1 MHFLIRRWNLDSIMI
16 LGLVWVVSVSG
27 ALAQGA
33 ASLTGYVLDSTD
45 KAVANATVDV
55 INERTG
61 GTLTL
66 KTTDAGV
73 YQSPFIEPGSY
84 SLKVNAPGFKE
95 SLTKGVVVELGEPRG
110 FDVHLSV
117 GATQSV
123 VEVTAAAPLLNTENP
138 GLGQNIDST
147 VVPKLP
153 YFSRSAGALL
163 GLSPGVRY
171 TGEDSISYGASRY
184 NVAGWTNVNVMVDQS
199 PVMGDR
205 EDVAQMTLN
214 PSVEALSE
222 VRVIE
227 SQYSA
232 EFGADI
238 GALVL
243 MQTKSGGNNWHGGVY
258 EYLRNT
264 VFDTGN
270 HFSHTKPVD
279 QQNMF
284 GGTLGGPILR
294 RKKLF
299 FFTAQEGEILTEPIG
314 AVLTVPTA
322 AMKAGNFSGL
332 NPIYDPATTVCTAA
346 GCTRSPFANNQ
357 IPASE
362 IDAVA
367 TNLLKYF
374 PSPNQPGNVNNLTAS
389 TGYTVNLY
397 RGVGKVDW
405 DISAKDT
412 LTGVWLLSYNKQ
424 INKGVPAYNAIS
436 PATSP
441 TLGGFGFRYQSQV
454 YNFSETH
461 LFSSTTFVTNRVI
474 WRPRY
479 ITRINPAVDPA
490 AMYAQNL
497 GIKNYAGEVMPPSLG
512 GDLGFPYFSFN
523 GYTGL
528 GPSSGLLFQENPISE
543 FDYLGSVS
551 LIRANH
557 SIKAGVQVERGRH
570 AAPDQTWPT
579 GTFGFAAPESSNPG
593 VAGTGD
599 AFASFLLGQVD
610 SATTELGPPL
620 NWRNVYL
627 APWVSDDWKVD
638 PRLTLNLGL
647 RWDIDFPVTEIQNRG
662 NSFNLTAI
670 NPVSG
675 TPGIYEFLGINGW
688 PTNFFN
694 TDFHRFAPR
703 IGLSYQLTDRTVF
716 RGGFGIYNIAPI
728 LGANRRA
735 PSAGYTTVATF
746 NSTNGGILPAFP
758 LAQGFP
764 AYPVGGDPS
773 LLNPSFGAV
782 PVGSTPNS
790 SPTYV
795 DRNWRFGYGENF
807 DASVQESLSSSMVI
821 EIAGQGALGRKLPY
835 DQQLN
840 EVPPQYWGLNGANFS
855 RRPFPQFNDVDNI
868 KTAEGNVTYLGGF
881 VRFDKRFSSGINLI
895 ANFNI
900 GKPIGFVGGS
910 LYYPQL
916 SRTQTVYDTANG
928 ATGVPL
934 KQGVFAW
941 TYALP
946 FGIGRKYFSH
956 GIAANLLGGWD
967 WNGILT
973 AHSGVPFDVSS
984 GTDSLNAN
992 SPLSNRVNLVGR
1004 PIPQN
1009 RNPSNYLDAS
1019 SFAAPAL
1026 GTVGTYWGAKY
1037 YSPDNVLINTTL
1049 SKVFVLR
1056 EGMNLKVLAESF
1068 NLFNSPQWGIPDTT
1082 LTDPGFGVITGAGSN
1097 AGANVSNSFDGARI
1111 MQIAARIDF

>member
-1 MHFLIRRWNLDSIMI
+1 MI
-16 LGLVWVVSVSG
+16 LGLLWMVSVPA
-27 ALAQGA
+27 ALPQGT
-33 ASLTGYVLDSTD
+33 SYLTGYVLDSTD
-45 KAVANATVDV
+45 KAVANATVD
-55 INERTG
+55 ITNELTG
-61 GTLTL
+61 VPVTL

-73 YQSPFIEPGSY
+73 YRSPVLEPGSY
-84 SLKVNAPGFKE
+84 SVKVNAPGFKE
-95 SLTKGVVVELGEPRG
+95 SLTKGVVLQLGEARG
-110 FDVHLSV
+110 VDVHLSV
-117 GATQSV
+117 GATQSI
-123 VEVTAAAPLLNTENP
+123 VEVTAAAPILNTEDP
-138 GLGQNIDST
+138 GLGQNVDYAE
-147 VVPKLP
+147 VAKFP
-153 YFSRSAGALL
+153 YYSRSAGALL

-184 NVAGWTNVNVMVDQS
+184 NVAGWTNVNVMVDGS

-214 PSVEALSE
+214 PSVEALSD

-243 MQTKSGGNNWHGGVY
+243 MQTKSGSNKWHGGVY

-264 VFDTGN
+264 ALDSGN

-279 QQNMF
+279 HQNEF
-284 GGTLGGPILR
+284 GGTFGGPILR

-299 FFTAQEGEILTEPIG
+299 FFTAQEGEILTQPIG

-332 NPIYDPATTVCTAA
+332 NPIYDPSTTVCTAA
-346 GCTRSPFANNQ
+346 GCTRQPFPNNQ
-357 IPASE
+357 IPVSDF
-362 IDAVA
+362 DAVA

-374 PSPNQPGNVNNLTAS
+374 PNPNLPGNVNNLTAS
-389 TGYTVNLY
+389 TGYSVNRY

-405 DISAKDT
+405 NISDKDT
-412 LTGVWLLSYNKQ
+412 LSGVWLLDHVRQTN
-424 INKGVPAYNAIS
+424 NGVAAYNAIS
-436 PATSP
+436 KATTP
-441 TLGGFGFRYQSQV
+441 TLGGFGFLYQTQV
-454 YNFSETH
+454 YNFTETH
-461 LFSSTTFVTNRVI
+461 LFSTSFFVTNHVI
-474 WRPRY
+474 WRPRF

-490 AMYAQNL
+490 AKYAETL
-497 GIKNYAGEVMPPSLG
+497 GIKNYAGAVMPASLG

-543 FDYLGSVS
+543 FDYIGSVS

-557 SIKAGVQVERGRH
+557 SIKAGVQVEKGRH

-579 GTFGFAAPESSNPG
+579 GTFNFAAPESSKPG

-610 SATTELGPPL
+610 SGTTELGPPL

-627 APWVSDDWKVD
+627 APWITDAWKVD
-638 PRLTLNLGL
+638 PKLTLNIGL

-662 NSFNLTAI
+662 NSFDATAI

-675 TPGIYEFLGINGW
+675 TPGIYEFLGVNGW

-703 IGLSYQLTDRTVF
+703 FGLSYQLTDRTVF
-716 RGGFGIYNIAPI
+716 RGGFGLYNISPI

-758 LAQGFP
+758 LEQGFP
-764 AYPVGGDPS
+764 AYPVGGDPA
-773 LLNPSFGAV
+773 LLTPSFGSV

-807 DASVQESLSSSMVI
+807 DASVQESLTSTMVI

-835 DQQLN
+835 DQELN

-855 RRPFPQFNDVDNI
+855 RRPFPQFNNVDDI
-868 KTAEGNVTYLGGF
+868 KTSEGNVTYLGGY
-881 VRFDKRFSSGINLI
+881 VRLDKRFSSGLNLI

-900 GKPIGFVGGS
+900 GKPLGFMGGS
-910 LYYPQL
+910 VYFPQL
-916 SRTQTVYDTANG
+916 SRTQTVYETANG
-928 ATGVPL
+928 ANGVPL
-934 KQGVFAW
+934 KQGVVAW
-941 TYALP
+941 TYTLP
-946 FGIGRKYFSH
+946 FGIGRKFLNH
-956 GIAANLLGGWD
+956 GLAANLIGGWD
-967 WNGILT
+967 WNGILS
-973 AHSGVPFDVSS
+973 AHSGIPFDVSS
-984 GTDSLNAN
+984 GTDSLNGN
-992 SPLSNRVNLVGR
+992 SPLSNRVNLVGN
-1004 PIPQN
+1004 PVPQN
-1009 RNPSNYLDAS
+1009 RNPSHYLDAS
-1019 SFAAPAL
+1019 SFAAPAF
-1026 GTVGTYWGAKY
+1026 GNVGTYWGAKY
-1037 YSPDNVLINTTL
+1037 YSPDNVLFNSTL
-1049 SKVFVLR
+1049 GKVFVLH
-1056 EGMNLKVLAESF
+1056 EGINLRVLAEAF
-1068 NLFNSPQWGIPDTT
+1068 NLFNSPQWGFPDTT
-1082 LTDPGFGVITGAGSN
+1082 LTDPGFGVITGSGSGS
-1097 AGANVSNSFDGARI
+1097 GANSNNPYDGARI
-1111 MQIAARIDF
+1111 MQIGARIDF